1 MPRFQYVA
9 ADGGGKEK
17 TGSLEAV
24 NRIAALAALKNMGLH
39 ASQVNEVTGR
49 AAKRGTAHAK
59 SVNLKMEIPL
69 PAFLKPRVKRKT
81 LMVFIRQL
89 ATLIDAGVPLLRALN
104 ILHTQEKNSTLKKM
118 VSDMSDTVE
127 SGGTFADA
135 LSQHPKVFDKLF
147 VSMVKAGEIGGVLEV
162 SLNRLAEFTEK
173 AERIRTKVMGAM
185 IYPIVVLVLALGI
198 MGFMMVFIIPKFSE
212 IFTDLL
218 KGQELPMV
226 TQLVMKVSEMFME
239 RFPVLA
245 AVVVAFV
252 IFIKLVG
259 KTAIGRYVMDA
270 MKLKVPVVKN
280 LVIKVSI
287 SRFSRTLGTLMDS
300 GVQILQALT
309 IARDTAGNEVISR
322 AIQAVHDSVKE
333 GETVADPL
341 QVSGLFPTMVVSM
354 ITVGEETGRLS
365 DMLMKIADTYDS
377 EVDAAVEGMTSI
389 IEPILIVFLAV
400 VVGTIVVAMF
410 MPLVSIIENL
420 R

>member
-1 MPRFQYVA
+1 MPRFQYTAVDA
-9 ADGGGKEK
+9 SGKEK
-17 TGSLEAV
+17 SGSLEAI
-24 NRIAALAALKNMGLH
+24 NRIAALAALKEMKLRP
-39 ASQVNEVTGR
+39 SQVTETAGR
-49 AAKRGTAHAK
+49 PAKRQASAAKG
-59 SVNLKMEIPL
+59 SGLKMEIHL

-118 VSDMSDTVE
+118 VADMSDTVE
-127 SGGTFADA
+127 TGGTFADA
-135 LSQHPKVFDKLF
+135 LSQHPKIFDKLF
-147 VSMVKAGEIGGVLEV
+147 VSMVKAGEIGGVLDV

-173 AERIRTKVMGAM
+173 AENIKTKVLGAM
-185 IYPIVVLVLALGI
+185 MYPVVVLVMALGI
-198 MGFMMVFIIPKFSE
+198 VGFMMVFIIPKFTE

-218 KGQELPMV
+218 KGQELPAV
-226 TQLVMKVSEMFME
+226 TRFVMSLSDLVIH
-239 RFPVLA
+239 RFPLVA
-245 AVVVAFV
+245 VAVVVV
-252 IFIKLVG
+252 VVLIKLTG
-259 KTAIGRYVMDA
+259 KTTVGRYFMDA
-270 MKLKVPVVKN
+270 VKLKIPVVKN
-280 LVIKVSI
+280 LVLKVSI

-322 AIQAVHDSVKE
+322 AIQSVHDSVKE

-341 QVSGLFPTMVVSM
+341 QASGIFPTMVVSM

-365 DMLMKIADTYDS
+365 DMLMKVADTYDS
-377 EVDAAVEGMTSI
+377 EVDAAVDGMTSI

-410 MPLVSIIENL
+410 MPLISIIENL